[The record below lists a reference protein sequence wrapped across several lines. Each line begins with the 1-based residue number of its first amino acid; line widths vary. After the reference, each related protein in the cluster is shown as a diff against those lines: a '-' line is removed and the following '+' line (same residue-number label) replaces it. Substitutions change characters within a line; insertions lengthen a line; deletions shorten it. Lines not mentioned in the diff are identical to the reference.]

1 MDSEAEKQKSLS
13 VYKHKQMKHM
23 HTNAVSRQVVDDT
36 ETPIQITFKATYK
49 SVRDQ
54 CQSVTNMHTVKAEN
68 SSQAQREHIS
78 KQKVFSSL

>member
-49 SVRDQ
+49 SVRD
-54 CQSVTNMHTVKAEN
+54 
-68 SSQAQREHIS
+68 
-78 KQKVFSSL
+78 